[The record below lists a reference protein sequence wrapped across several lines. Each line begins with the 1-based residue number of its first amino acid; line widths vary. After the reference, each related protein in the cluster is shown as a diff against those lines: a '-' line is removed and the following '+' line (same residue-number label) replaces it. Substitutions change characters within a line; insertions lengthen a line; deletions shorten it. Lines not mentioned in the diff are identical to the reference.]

1 MGGAAEPQ
9 PAKGG
14 KKSLDAA
21 INLVPYIDL
30 LMTIMTFL
38 MMTAVW
44 TQIAMLQV
52 QNSSGSQQEEEKEED
67 KDKPKPIIV
76 LLTEGAIKVQEEG
89 GELQEFPQRGEDP
102 NFEGAKGALDAL
114 KKQRPDRIE
123 VKVQAEDGV
132 SYTHIAKVIDICT
145 GLDLTGLTLSP
156 VASGS

>member
-14 KKSLDAA
+14 KKALDAA

-52 QNSSGSQQEEEKEED
+52 QNASGNNAEPEEEEE

-76 LLTEGAIKVQEEG
+76 LLTESALKVQEEG
-89 GELQEFPQRGEDP
+89 GELQEFPQRGENPDYE
-102 NFEGAKGALDAL
+102 NAKAALDAL

-132 SYTHIAKVIDICT
+132 DYTQIAKVIDICT
-145 GLDLTGLTLSP
+145 GLDLTGITLSP

>member
-1 MGGAAEPQ
+1 MGGAAEPT

-14 KKSLDAA
+14 KKALDAA

-52 QNSSGSQQEEEKEED
+52 QNASGNNAEPEEEKDE
-67 KDKPKPIIV
+67 DKPKPIIV
-76 LLTEGAIKVQEEG
+76 LLTEESIKVQEEG
-89 GELQEFPQRGEDP
+89 GELTEFPQRGEDP
-102 NFEGAKGALDAL
+102 DYEGAKGALDAL

-132 SYTHIAKVIDICT
+132 SYTEITKMIDICT
-145 GLDLTGLTLSP
+145 GLKLTGMTLSP
-156 VASGS
+156 VAGS

>member
-1 MGGAAEPQ
+1 M
-9 PAKGG
+9 
-14 KKSLDAA
+14 DAA

-52 QNSSGSQQEEEKEED
+52 QNSSGNNAEPEEEED

-76 LLTEGAIKVQEEG
+76 MLTEGAIKVQEEG
-89 GELQEFPQRGEDP
+89 GELQEFPQRGENPD
-102 NFEGAKGALDAL
+102 FEGTKAALDAL

-132 SYTHIAKVIDICT
+132 PYTSIASIIDTCT
-145 GLDLTGLTLSP
+145 GLSLTGITLSP